1 MSKAAELAAL
11 IGSGQAQGD
20 KNLIINGAM
29 AVAQRGVSTTGI
41 GNGGFITDRFFY
53 DRAGLGVTATFNS
66 SQASDAPSAFQ
77 YSAKVDCTTAQTL
90 GASGGTYIGIKHK
103 IEGYNV
109 RQLRESA
116 FTLSFYVKS
125 TKTGIFS
132 IVLKN
137 SGADRFYCAEYTVS
151 SSDTWERKNIQIDAI
166 PSDGTWNFTNGT
178 GLDVFWCIAVA
189 GDVDTGTLDAWTSG
203 TMPFGSSNQVE
214 GADSTSNNFLITGVQ
229 LEGGE
234 TATPFEHESYA
245 ATLQKCQRYFQK
257 RVFTDA
263 DAIWVGANF
272 NATSAYGVIEHIVTM
287 RTEPSGA
294 YSGTLA
300 DYKYYSAANTKT
312 PIAMAINSRNS
323 ENSSETHIDWSGDL
337 NSGGAGWL
345 RAIGTN
351 AFVQLEA
358 EL

>member
-1 MSKAAELAAL
+1 MPISKIENSSIEDTAIHGAR
-11 IGSGQAQGD
+11 
-20 KNLIINGAM
+20 NLIINGNFSCW
-29 AVAQRGVSTTGI
+29 QRSTSGFTGSEYIADRWRQNLSGATATSSQQSFTIGQTSVPNNPEYYVNMNCTTG
-41 GNGGFITDRFFY
+41 NNN
-53 DRAGLGVTATFNS
+53 AGLQQRIENPKRLSNTTITISFW
-66 SQASDAPSAFQ
+66 
-77 YSAKVDCTTAQTL
+77 AKGTNP
-90 GASGGTYIGIKHK
+90 SGGSFDLDVYAYDGSGLHFPT
-103 IEGYNV
+103 N
-109 RQLRESA
+109 RQQS
-116 FTLSFYVKS
+116 FTVTSGWQKFVKSVTLSD
-125 TKTGIFS
+125 
-132 IVLKN
+132 L
-137 SGADRFYCAEYTVS
+137 SGETFTSSGYTLIGF
-151 SSDTWERKNIQIDAI
+151 TQ
-166 PSDGTWNFTNGT
+166 PDG
-178 GLDVFWCIAVA
+178 
-189 GDVDTGTLDAWTSG
+189 DTGTAAWSLDLAQV
-203 TMPFGSSNQVE
+203 QVE
-214 GADSTSNNFLITGVQ
+214 L
-229 LEGGE
+229 GE
-234 TATPFEHESYA
+234 QATPFEHESYA

-312 PIAMAINSRNS
+312 PTAMAINNRNS

-345 RAIGTN
+345 RAVGTN